1 MPKIARLESGKIKE
15 QVECTSGLSSNANL
29 IRAASRIIGVEIA
42 RNAKVATPKIKEVLE
57 RAGVDFHVLIVTDP
71 PVDPKTQ
78 LQRAVFEAVENAF
91 G

>member
-1 MPKIARLESGKIKE
+1 MPKIARLERVKITE
-15 QVECTSGLSSNANL
+15 QVECAIGLPSKANL
-29 IRAASRIIGVEIA
+29 IRAASRIFGVEIA

-57 RAGVDFHVLIVTDP
+57 RAGVDFHVLTVTDP
-71 PVDPKTQ
+71 PVDPQTQ